1 MGILQKICSNIFP
14 EEPGCYNNPYDNDET
29 SWREESS
36 DLESRYEPIN
46 DRPLNNNEGK
56 GEVRICLFIDGARC
70 SIRKEVLTKD
80 KCSFVKLAHTVVGC
94 VRMKDGNFTLEK
106 CNEKIVLCFDEMT
119 YRRIDPELKH
129 SNELLDKINR
139 ELSKCSRKFKI
150 DEIASGSTDKNADRD
165 KLSEMLTED
174 ENELALSMC
183 SGLESNEWLL
193 KDGILMAKP
202 ANAPAPNMIGLSK
215 SISIKEVTAINGLK
229 KGRRTEARLNHKTG
243 IIKWYLRLRDADLDG
258 DRSHIVGL
266 EIYARQNTSVD
277 KGTNEI
283 IDESTNTLIN
293 CISAEVLSMAYP
305 VAYGIK
311 DFGERWRTH
320 IYPIFVTEEF
330 CKSKEHT
337 AAELKYYLDK
347 M

>member
-1 MGILQKICSNIFP
+1 MGILQKISSNIFP
-14 EEPGCYNNPYDNDET
+14 KEPGYNNYRYDNSET
-29 SWREESS
+29 TVQEETGDLVS
-36 DLESRYEPIN
+36 DYKPIN

-56 GEVRICLFIDGARC
+56 GDLRICLFIDGARC
-70 SIRKEVLTKD
+70 SIRKELLTKD

-106 CNEKIVLCFDEMT
+106 CDEKIVLCFDEMT
-119 YRRIDPELKH
+119 YRRIDSELKH

-139 ELSKCSRKFKI
+139 ELSKCPRKFKI

-193 KDGILMAKP
+193 KDGTLMAKP
-202 ANAPAPNMIGLSK
+202 AIGPIPNMIGLSK
-215 SISIKEVTAINGLK
+215 SIRIKEVTAINGLK
-229 KGRRTEARLNHKTG
+229 KGRRTEALLNHKTG

-258 DRSHIVGL
+258 DRSHIVSL
-266 EIYARQNTSVD
+266 EIYARD
-277 KGTNEI
+277 KA
-283 IDESTNTLIN
+283 IDKATDDLID
-293 CISAEVLSMAYP
+293 CISARILSMAYP
-305 VAYGIK
+305 VAYGVK

-320 IYPIFVTEEF
+320 IYPVFVTEEF
-330 CKSKEHT
+330 CKSKELT